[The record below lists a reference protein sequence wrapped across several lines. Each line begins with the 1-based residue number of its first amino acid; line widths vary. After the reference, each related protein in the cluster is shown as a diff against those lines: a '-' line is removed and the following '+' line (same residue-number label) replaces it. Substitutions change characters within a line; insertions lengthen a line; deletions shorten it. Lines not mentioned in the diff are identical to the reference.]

1 MDGVLRAIMR
11 AAVFLLSRE
20 VNIIRGPVMKRMRA
34 MRMARWDLAGAFGVC
49 GAFGLA
55 PRRAAVVS
63 GCKSNSFM
71 PTGYPRSRRLPIYFE
86 NLGSKTFN
94 IFRLFWFLE
103 GCGRF
108 CVDF

>member
-34 MRMARWDLAGAFGVC
+34 MRMARWALAFRVFAF
-49 GAFGLA
+49 ASESATEDFG
-55 PRRAAVVS
+55 
-63 GCKSNSFM
+63 CNSNLFM
-71 PTGYPRSRRLPIYFE
+71 PTEYPRSRRLPSYFE
-86 NLGSKTFN
+86 NPGSKTFN
-94 IFRLFWFLE
+94 IFKLFWFLE

-108 CVDF
+108 CADF